1 MITPLFK
8 PDKAQIRPMTSRG
21 TLYTVSAPSGAGK
34 TSLVKALI
42 DHTDNVRVSVSHT
55 TRAMRPGEVD
65 GINYH
70 FVDRPHFTDMV
81 KNNAFL
87 EHAEV
92 FGNLYGT
99 STQWVQDTLDSGTD
113 VILEIDW
120 QGAQQVRRLI
130 PETVGVFILPPSRE
144 ELTRRLTGRGQDDSS
159 IIDARMKEAIS
170 EMSHYVEA
178 DFVIINDN
186 FDVAL
191 QDFQSI
197 LSSTRLTLAHQQQKY
212 AQLLS
217 SLLS

>member
-1 MITPLFK
+1 MS
-8 PDKAQIRPMTSRG
+8 SRG

-42 DHTDNVRVSVSHT
+42 DTTDNVMVSVSHT
-55 TRAMRPGEVD
+55 TRAMRPGEED
-65 GINYH
+65 GVNYH
-70 FVDRPHFTDMV
+70 FVDRDVFTHMAKD
-81 KNNAFL
+81 NAFL

-99 STQWVQDTLDSGTD
+99 STQWVKDTLDSGTD

-159 IIDARMKEAIS
+159 IIDARMQEAIS

-178 DFVIINDN
+178 SFVIINDD

-191 QDFQSI
+191 KDFQAI
-197 LSSTRLTLAHQQQKY
+197 LLATRLTLENQQQRHGP
-212 AQLLS
+212 LLT